1 MDEAEEQGGLTGKV
15 KKGLWIGAATLTFL
29 RLYTMRA
36 EKYPEP
42 AQVRLEPVY

>member
-1 MDEAEEQGGLTGKV
+1 M
-15 KKGLWIGAATLTFL
+15 WIGAATLTFL

-42 AQVRLEPVY
+42 AQVRLQPVY